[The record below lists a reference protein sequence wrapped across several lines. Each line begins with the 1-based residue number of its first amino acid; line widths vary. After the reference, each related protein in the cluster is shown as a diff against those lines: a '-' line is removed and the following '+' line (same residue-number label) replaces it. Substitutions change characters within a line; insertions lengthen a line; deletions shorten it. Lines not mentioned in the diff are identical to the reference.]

1 MLSYKECLENLIE
14 LGKKNEYLTFKQIN
28 EILPNSPLFLDKID
42 DLISDLTETGI
53 EIIDETQKKVTKKS
67 VSVKKNPQ
75 AKKFKNRRYYD
86 DPVRMYLKEMG
97 RVPLLDRDGEIR
109 IAKKIESGQKWINR
123 YVFMSGSSL
132 REMHNFLHR
141 FKEKRIRLDQL
152 FRIEF
157 GSYIDKSQ
165 DSKLI
170 EKFQNAIKSSEPIYD
185 EVGEIIDNSEYDDYG
200 NFIDQNIMEVIE
212 EKRKKLIDIFSD
224 VPFHDKFVKR
234 LVYRIKSLV
243 DRIKESNKTINGL
256 SRIKKYNLEEICSL
270 GRKAKKS
277 EEEFAEVEVETG
289 MDPTIFVETL
299 RKIKNARRKIRRVEI
314 ETRMTGEEMI
324 FLMKEIERGEK
335 MKETA
340 KNEMIEANVRLVI
353 SIAKRY
359 NNRGLDFLDLIQEGN
374 TGLMKAVD
382 KYDYKKG
389 YKFSTY
395 ATWWIRQAITRAIA
409 DQARTIRVPVHMIE
423 SINKVN
429 RMSRRL
435 TQKLG
440 RDPYPEELADALD
453 LPVDKIKSILSIS
466 KEPVSLDKPI
476 GNDSE
481 DSLLGDFIED
491 KSTISPERMAER
503 TLLKKQVND
512 VLNSLTVREERVI
525 RLRFGI
531 DDGYHRTLEEVGNIF
546 NVTRERIRQIEDK
559 ALKKLRHPT
568 RSTKL
573 MELYENFNVK

>member
-1 MLSYKECLENLIE
+1 MRSYNDCLQKLID
-14 LGKKNEYLTFKQIN
+14 LGKKNSYLTFKQIN
-28 EILPNSPLFLDKID
+28 DILPNSPLFLDKID
-42 DLISDLTETGI
+42 DLITDLTSEGI
-53 EIIDETQKKVTKKS
+53 EIIDETQRKVSKKTLT
-67 VSVKKNPQ
+67 VKKQ
-75 AKKFKNRRYYD
+75 QTKKFKNRRYYD

-97 RVPLLDRDGEIR
+97 RVPLLDREGEIR

-132 REMHNFLHR
+132 REMYNFLHR
-141 FKEKRIRLDQL
+141 FKERRIRIDQL
-152 FRIEF
+152 FRIDF

-165 DSKLI
+165 DEQLI
-170 EKFQNAIKSSEPIYD
+170 KMFSEAIKKSEPIYD
-185 EVGEIIDNSEYDDYG
+185 EIGAMLDTAEFDDLGNIADQALQEIID
-200 NFIDQNIMEVIE
+200 
-212 EKRKKLIDIFSD
+212 EKRKVLIEIFAPI
-224 VPFHDKFVKR
+224 PFNDKFIKR

-243 DRIKESNKTINGL
+243 DRIKESKRSIGKL
-256 SRIKKYNLEEICSL
+256 SRIKRYSLEEICAY
-270 GRKAKKS
+270 GRRAKKS
-277 EEEFAEVEVETG
+277 DEDFDEVQKETNI
-289 MDPTIFVETL
+289 DPTVFVETL

-314 ETRMTGEEMI
+314 ETRMGGEEMI

-335 MKETA
+335 MKDTA

-435 TQKLG
+435 VQKLG

-453 LPVDKIKSILSIS
+453 IPVDKVKSVLSIS

-503 TLLKKQVND
+503 TLLKKQVDD
-512 VLNSLTVREERVI
+512 VLSTLTTREERVI

-568 RSTKL
+568 RSTAL
-573 MELYENFNVK
+573 MELYENFNIK